1 MGGKEHNTLCGLDYR
16 RSHVPYSPSHY
27 TSCSRWAPVPW
38 YKRTRQTNR
47 TLDSARGFLV
57 LGDLTRRWS
66 LVVPFSVSLGGPD
79 SRTGSCWSTT
89 RGTRVRNLTPS
100 LLDLISEVLANENK
114 CADISNTS
122 AGSVKM
128 CRPGR
133 QRGDEGGVV
142 WNIHQL
148 GGERADISPRRS
160 RNTFTS
166 TPRLLFSSYKACV
179 KKSTCCLIFLHHMI
193 PHTGNIENVQHIKK
207 KKLRRRWSNQKKA
220 AQPADV
226 FSRLQRLDAL
236 GRWFMQKK
244 GPRGPPAIKYRS
256 ALSAWAQIKSTCTK

>member
-1 MGGKEHNTLCGLDYR
+1 M
-16 RSHVPYSPSHY
+16 
-27 TSCSRWAPVPW
+27 
-38 YKRTRQTNR
+38 
-47 TLDSARGFLV
+47 
-57 LGDLTRRWS
+57 
-66 LVVPFSVSLGGPD
+66 SLGGPD

-166 TPRLLFSSYKACV
+166 TSRLLFSSYKACV

-207 KKLRRRWSNQKKA
+207 KKLRRR
-220 AQPADV
+220 
-226 FSRLQRLDAL
+226 
-236 GRWFMQKK
+236 
-244 GPRGPPAIKYRS
+244 
-256 ALSAWAQIKSTCTK
+256 

>member
-1 MGGKEHNTLCGLDYR
+1 MFTLSTGT
-16 RSHVPYSPSHY
+16 VVQAYSSNKPD
-27 TSCSRWAPVPW
+27 
-38 YKRTRQTNR
+38 
-47 TLDSARGFLV
+47 LDSARGFLV

-142 WNIHQL
+142 WNIHQ
-148 GGERADISPRRS
+148 EESEQISAHAGPETHS
-160 RNTFTS
+160 LPHQDYF
-166 TPRLLFSSYKACV
+166 
-179 KKSTCCLIFLHHMI
+179 FLHI
-193 PHTGNIENVQHIKK
+193 KLVSRSQHAVLFFFI
-207 KKLRRRWSNQKKA
+207 
-220 AQPADV
+220 
-226 FSRLQRLDAL
+226 
-236 GRWFMQKK
+236 
-244 GPRGPPAIKYRS
+244 I
-256 ALSAWAQIKSTCTK
+256 

>member
-1 MGGKEHNTLCGLDYR
+1 MFTLSTGT
-16 RSHVPYSPSHY
+16 VVQAYSSNKPD
-27 TSCSRWAPVPW
+27 
-38 YKRTRQTNR
+38 
-47 TLDSARGFLV
+47 LDSARGFLV

-66 LVVPFSVSLGGPD
+66 LVVPFSVSLG
-79 SRTGSCWSTT
+79 STT

-100 LLDLISEVLANENK
+100 LLDPIREVLANENK

-207 KKLRRRWSNQKKA
+207 KKLQRR
-220 AQPADV
+220 
-226 FSRLQRLDAL
+226 
-236 GRWFMQKK
+236 
-244 GPRGPPAIKYRS
+244 
-256 ALSAWAQIKSTCTK
+256 